1 MKNILFLALAL
12 CVGGLLP
19 VQGSINAHLSKSLNH
34 PLQATFISFFGAII
48 VIFLLL
54 LALNPPLPSI
64 SQLKSTPAFY
74 YSGGIYGV
82 IFVTII
88 LMLAPRIGI
97 ANTLVATIIGQ
108 LIVSVILDHFGI
120 FGLLRHPVNGFRL
133 LGCVGLMMSLY
144 LIQKSG

>member
-1 MKNILFLALAL
+1 MKTLLFLLLAL

-19 VQGSINAHLSKSLNH
+19 VQGSINAQLGKSLNH

-48 VIFLLL
+48 FLILLL
-54 LALNPPLPSI
+54 MVFNPPLPSV

-74 YSGGIYGV
+74 YTGGIYGV
-82 IFVTII
+82 IFVTTI

-108 LIVSVILDHFGI
+108 LIVSVILDHFGT
-120 FGLLRHPVNGFRL
+120 FGLQRQPINGYRL
-133 LGCVGLMMSLY
+133 LGCVGLLVSLY
-144 LIQKSG
+144 MIQKSG

>member
-1 MKNILFLALAL
+1 MKNILFLFLAF

-19 VQGSINAHLSKSLNH
+19 VQGSINAHLGKSLNH

-48 VIFLLL
+48 FLFLLL
-54 LALNPPLPSI
+54 VALHPPLPSI
-64 SQLKSTPAFY
+64 SQLKATPVFY

-82 IFVTII
+82 IFVTTI
-88 LMLAPRIGI
+88 LMLAPHIGI

-108 LIVSVILDHFGI
+108 LIISVILDHFGV

-133 LGCVGLMMSLY
+133 LGCAGLLVSLY

>member
-1 MKNILFLALAL
+1 MKNILFLALAF

-48 VIFLLL
+48 FLIILL
-54 LALNPPLPSI
+54 VALNPPLPSV

-74 YSGGIYGV
+74 FTGGIYGV
-82 IFVTII
+82 IFVTTI

-108 LIVSVILDHFGI
+108 LVISVILDHFGV

-133 LGCVGLMMSLY
+133 LGCVGLLVSLY

>member
-1 MKNILFLALAL
+1 MKNLLFLTIAL

-19 VQGSINAHLSKSLNH
+19 IQGALNAHLGKSLNH
-34 PLQATFISFFGAII
+34 PLQATFISFFGAVI
-48 VIFLLL
+48 VLLL
-54 LALNPPLPSI
+54 LLMALNPSLPSI
-64 SQLKSTPAFY
+64 TQLKSTPALY

-82 IFVTII
+82 IFVTTI

-108 LIVSVILDHFGI
+108 LIVSVGLDHFGF
-120 FGLLRHPVNGFRL
+120 FGLQRLPVNGFRL
-133 LGCVGLMMSLY
+133 LGCGGLMVSLY